1 MIKAVIFDLDG
12 TLLDTR
18 KDLADSI
25 NLVLKDLN
33 KKQKEQSDII
43 KNVGHGIRY
52 LIEKT
57 ILPNT
62 TEEMDKA
69 SALFKKHYS
78 KLYNNSTTV
87 YKGIKEAVNM
97 LIEQGILVGVVSN
110 KDDEYVQKLIEYHF
124 NRIDRNYVLGGKPG
138 LKKKPSSEPVDQIID
153 KMGIKKEEVIYVGDS
168 MVDVET
174 SQNASIYNII
184 CLWGFSDREL
194 MIKNCKHTI
203 EDPQDILK
211 YIKEKNNA

>member
-33 KKQKEQSDII
+33 KKQKDQAEII
-43 KNVGHGIRY
+43 KNVGHGISY

-57 ILPNT
+57 ILPANDKEM
-62 TEEMDKA
+62 EEA

-78 KLYNNSTTV
+78 LGYNDSTTA
-87 YKGIKEAVNM
+87 YKGTKEVIDALIK
-97 LIEQGILVGVVSN
+97 QGILVGVVSN
-110 KDDEYVQKLIEYHF
+110 KDDEYVQKLIEFHF
-124 NRIDRNYVLGGKPG
+124 NKIDRTYVLGGKPG

-153 KMGIKKEEVIYVGDS
+153 KMGVKKDEVIYIGDS
-168 MVDVET
+168 MVDIET
-174 SQNASIYNII
+174 AHNASIYNII

-194 MIKNCKHTI
+194 MIKNSSHTI

>member
-124 NRIDRNYVLGGKPG
+124 NRIDRNYVLGG
-138 LKKKPSSEPVDQIID
+138 
-153 KMGIKKEEVIYVGDS
+153 
-168 MVDVET
+168 
-174 SQNASIYNII
+174 SQ
-184 CLWGFSDREL
+184 D
-194 MIKNCKHTI
+194 
-203 EDPQDILK
+203 
-211 YIKEKNNA
+211 